1 MYNTI
6 FYLKM
11 ERFLIKPVEK
21 KIPEFEIVQSR
32 GLMANIPR
40 EKIALGTTIV
50 LARKYFF
57 LDGIR
62 EICAIPGCGLTFK
75 TSNVQR
81 VFRSIVKRDEIRHDV
96 VLNYLWNS
104 KLKTSL
110 TIFYFR
116 FFFHY
121 HTCMHEFHSR
131 TLHISRPRTAAINRS
146 LTF

>member
-75 TSNVQR
+75 TSKVQR

-96 VLNYLWNS
+96 VLNYL
-104 KLKTSL
+104 
-110 TIFYFR
+110 
-116 FFFHY
+116 
-121 HTCMHEFHSR
+121 
-131 TLHISRPRTAAINRS
+131 
-146 LTF
+146 